1 MRKLLITN
9 SAQRDGTVNTS
20 SVPEEPKPRLGL
32 PDGEVRFRRYLAAA
46 PGTLHDEMLQTHGE
60 DYGQLLVDGDPE
72 VDAEQV
78 GRFIGP
84 TDVVYLSSEG
94 EVLYASPEV
103 VEILYDTSGEE
114 REKRPPRDEPANV
127 ADESPVRWTG
137 RKLPKGQAARTFA
150 FKRTVLLR
158 HVDGVTYDFLYAMAK
173 ELHDEQVMVL
183 IGAGAKG
190 KAPLIFQ
197 ANGTPYRGFLDGRVD
212 GDKYQLL
219 IHLSNLELKVPGE
232 AEEGKQ

>member
-1 MRKLLITN
+1 MRKLVITN
-9 SAQRDGTVNTS
+9 SAQRDGTVSTAT
-20 SVPEEPKPRLGL
+20 VPRAPSPRLGL
-32 PDGEVRFRRYLAAA
+32 PDREVSFRRYLAAA
-46 PGTLHDEMLQTHGE
+46 PGTLHEEMAETLGE
-60 DYGQLLVDGDPE
+60 EYGQKLLDGDPE

-103 VEILYDTSGEE
+103 VEILYDPSGEE

-137 RKLPKGQAARTFA
+137 RKLPKGKAARTFA
-150 FKRTVLLR
+150 FKRTVQLR
-158 HVDGVTYDFLYAMAK
+158 HVDGVTYDFLYSMAK
-173 ELHDEQVMVL
+173 ELHEEGVVVL
-183 IGAGAKG
+183 IGAGPKG

-212 GDKYQLL
+212 GEKYQLL
-219 IHLSNLELKVPGE
+219 IHLSNLELKVPV
-232 AEEGKQ
+232 EEGK